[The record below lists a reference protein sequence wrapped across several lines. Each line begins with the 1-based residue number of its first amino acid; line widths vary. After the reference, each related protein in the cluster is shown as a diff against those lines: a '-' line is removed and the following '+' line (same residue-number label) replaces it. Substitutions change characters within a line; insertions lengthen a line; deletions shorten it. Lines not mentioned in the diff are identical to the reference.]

1 MQYLK
6 GLTKNLAAMTTVTHA
21 KQVDIALS
29 IDQETG
35 QQEQILQVFIIDRP
49 KKRAIVITT
58 KEIRQYEMNLLAK
71 LVRSANV
78 LTVISMA

>member
-1 MQYLK
+1 MAGMPVVLV
-6 GLTKNLAAMTTVTHA
+6 AMTTVTHA

-49 KKRAIVITT
+49 NKRAIVITT
-58 KEIRQYEMNLLAK
+58 KEIR
-71 LVRSANV
+71 
-78 LTVISMA
+78 